1 MPNCRRARV
10 DGGAYFFT
18 VNTLRRQPFL
28 TDANVRTALRA
39 DIATVRTT
47 HPFVIDAGMLLPD
60 HIHALSTLPP
70 GDHDFSTRWQIIK
83 RTVTQHCGARLHRP
97 DWMTAR
103 RILRHQSTLWQH
115 RFWEQS
121 RARTLYLIQLPF
133 LGCG

>member
-1 MPNCRRARV
+1 MPAFYRLFPAYDASMPNCRRARV

-28 TDANVRTALRA
+28 TDADVRTALRA

-47 HPFVIDAGMLLPD
+47 RPFVIDAGVLLPD

-83 RTVTQHCGARLHRP
+83 RTVTQ
-97 DWMTAR
+97 
-103 RILRHQSTLWQH
+103 
-115 RFWEQS
+115 
-121 RARTLYLIQLPF
+121 
-133 LGCG
+133 LG